1 MKASKSSIARL
12 YSYREA
18 LFRLKFLGFV
28 KVFSENLADA
38 IGATAVQVRKDFSVF
53 GLVGNKKGGYQVDEL
68 IGKLDELLGKN
79 KKHPIIVAG
88 SGNIGKALANY
99 KGFSNSGIEILAIFD
114 NDSSKVNRKAAI
126 PTLPLAELKDFVKK
140 HKIKAGVIAV
150 PETSAQQVLDLMIE
164 AGIRGA
170 LNFAPIRLN
179 VPESFVLNN
188 MNLVLELDT
197 ILYFVNALDRQAQ
210 HEKHKA

>member
-99 KGFSNSGIEILAIFD
+99 KGFSNSGIEILGIFD
-114 NDSSKVNRKAAI
+114 NDSSHYRNW
-126 PTLPLAELKDFVKK
+126 DF
-140 HKIKAGVIAV
+140 
-150 PETSAQQVLDLMIE
+150 
-164 AGIRGA
+164 
-170 LNFAPIRLN
+170 
-179 VPESFVLNN
+179 
-188 MNLVLELDT
+188 
-197 ILYFVNALDRQAQ
+197 
-210 HEKHKA
+210 